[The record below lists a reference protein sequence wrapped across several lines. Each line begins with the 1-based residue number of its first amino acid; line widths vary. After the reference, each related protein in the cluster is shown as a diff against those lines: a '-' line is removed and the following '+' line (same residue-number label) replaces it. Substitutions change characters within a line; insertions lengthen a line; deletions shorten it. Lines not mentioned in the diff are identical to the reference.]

1 MTASLAFHRPTQVP
15 HPRTPLIGRERE
27 LAAVRELLLREDVPL
42 LTLTGPGGVGKT
54 RLALGVAATVADSF
68 PDGVTVVD
76 LAPIRDPS
84 LVASVIA
91 QAIGVR
97 EGGDEPLVERLQA
110 ILLEQRR
117 LLVLD
122 NFEQVVEAA
131 PIVGDLATG
140 CPQLTVLVTSRVRLR
155 LSEEREF
162 PVAPLAVPGNKNSA
176 SSGGFDE
183 AGAVHLFATRAQAF
197 KPDFAL
203 TEQNT
208 EVVAAICRRLDG
220 LPLAIELAAARVKAL
235 PLAALLTKLER
246 RLPLLTG
253 GGRDLPARQQTMR
266 DAIAWSYEL
275 LSPAEQKLFRHLGVF
290 VGGFTLEAAE
300 AMSREPDAETDMLGG
315 VMSLLDKSLLRQWE
329 ETEGQPRFGLLET
342 VREFA
347 LERLEASG
355 EGSVIRRRYATF
367 FVQLAERAE
376 SEFFGPQE
384 ITWLDRCQPELDN
397 FRAVMAWSTS
407 GDGDPALGLQ
417 LGAALWWFWLRRV
430 GVHEGRETLERAL
443 VRDQAVRPEVRA
455 KALAVAGEHATFQ
468 GDYAQSLAW
477 LEASVAL
484 YQTLDD
490 PFGLA
495 RAKIFLGDCYM
506 DSGDPEPAGPPL
518 EEALATF
525 RKLGETAWT
534 GLTLTYLAMAAAR
547 MQDDERAR
555 TFADEALNLCRQAEF
570 ATGMAITFGRLG
582 SQALKERRYEEA
594 EHFFREALAL
604 RLKLDDRYGMANQLT
619 ELAYA
624 AAARGG
630 AERAARLD
638 GAAEALRQVTGAKI
652 TESHRADYDRLIAD
666 LHDTLGQD
674 QFEAEWSASQTRTPE
689 QAVAAAREV
698 ISAEL
703 ARSASASPPIVPSS
717 AAGLT
722 PRELD
727 VLRLLVEGR
736 PDREIGEAL
745 FIGTRTVQTHVSN
758 LFAKLGVNA
767 RAEAA
772 AVAVRRG
779 LV

>member
-1 MTASLAFHRPTQVP
+1 M
-15 HPRTPLIGRERE
+15 
-27 LAAVRELLLREDVPL
+27 RELLLREDVPL

-54 RLALGVAATVADSF
+54 RLALSVAHEVADLF
-68 PDGVTVVD
+68 PNGLTSVE
-76 LAPIRDPS
+76 LAPIRDPG
-84 LVASVIA
+84 LVLTTIA
-91 QAIGVR
+91 QALGVR
-97 EGGDEPLVERLQA
+97 EVGDEPLLDRLTA
-110 ILLEQRR
+110 VLRDKR
-117 LLVLD
+117 SLLVLD

-131 PIVGDLATG
+131 PLVADLGVG
-140 CPQLTVLVTSRVRLR
+140 CPSLR
-155 LSEEREF
+155 PSSQAACGSVSLAEHEF
-162 PVAPLAVPGNKNSA
+162 PVPPLALAEIEEPTSVSVQR
-176 SSGGFDE
+176 E
-183 AGAVHLFATRAQAF
+183 AAATRLFMARAQAI
-197 KPDFAL
+197 KPDFTL
-203 TEQNT
+203 TDENVQ
-208 EVVAAICRRLDG
+208 VVHAICCRLDG
-220 LPLAIELAAARVKAL
+220 LPLAIELAAARIKML
-235 PLAALLTKLER
+235 SPAALHSRLER

-253 GGRDLPARQQTMR
+253 GGRDLPTRQQTMR
-266 DAIAWSYEL
+266 DAIAWSYDL
-275 LSPAEQKLFRHLGVF
+275 LSPAEQTFFRRLGIF

-300 AMSREPDAETDMLGG
+300 AVGGDSDDGLDALNG
-315 VMSLLDKSLLRQWE
+315 VMSLLDKSLLRQGE
-329 ETEGQPRFGLLET
+329 DASGEPRYTMLET

-347 LERLEASG
+347 LEHLEASG
-355 EGSVIRRRYATF
+355 EGSVVRRWHATF

-430 GVHEGRETLERAL
+430 GVREGRETLERAL

-468 GDYAQSLAW
+468 GDYEQSLAW
-477 LEASVAL
+477 LEESVAL

-495 RAKIFLGDCYM
+495 RARFFLGDCHM
-506 DSGDPEPAGPPL
+506 DRGQADLSIRPL
-518 EEALATF
+518 EEALASF
-525 RKLGETAWT
+525 RQLGATAWA
-534 GLTLTYLAMAAAR
+534 GITLSYLAMAASR

-555 TFADEALNLCRQAEF
+555 TLADEALHLCRQAEF

-582 SQALKERRYEEA
+582 SQALKEERYEEA

-619 ELAYA
+619 ELAYV
-624 AAARGG
+624 AAARGE

-638 GAAEALRQVTGAKI
+638 GAAAALRQVTGAKI
-652 TESHRADYDRLIAD
+652 TGAHHADYDRLIAD

-703 ARSASASPPIVPSS
+703 ARSASASPPVVPSS

-736 PDREIGEAL
+736 SDREIGEAL
-745 FIGTRTVQTHVSN
+745 FIGTRTVQTHVAN